1 MTAARTTRRKLTEAL
16 PKKLLDKRDIAKLL
30 GLSTETV
37 RRMVA
42 RGDLPAKKVAG
53 RLRFDPREI
62 QAWLEVELAMTDSV
76 WRARL
81 LEQTRKATRMLVQGT
96 ALDRAASGN
105 TRALEATLERWCP

>member
-1 MTAARTTRRKLTEAL
+1 MTVARTMRRKLTEAL
-16 PKKLLDKRDIAKLL
+16 PKKLLDKHAIAKLL

-62 QAWLEVELAMTDSV
+62 QTWLD
-76 WRARL
+76 
-81 LEQTRKATRMLVQGT
+81 QQ
-96 ALDRAASGN
+96 AAYEEEG
-105 TRALEATLERWCP
+105 L

>member
-1 MTAARTTRRKLTEAL
+1 MTAARTTRRTLTEAL
-16 PKKLLDKRDIAKLL
+16 PKKLLDKHAVAKLL

-62 QAWLEVELAMTDSV
+62 QAWL
-76 WRARL
+76 
-81 LEQTRKATRMLVQGT
+81 
-96 ALDRAASGN
+96 DRQAAYEDEG
-105 TRALEATLERWCP
+105 L